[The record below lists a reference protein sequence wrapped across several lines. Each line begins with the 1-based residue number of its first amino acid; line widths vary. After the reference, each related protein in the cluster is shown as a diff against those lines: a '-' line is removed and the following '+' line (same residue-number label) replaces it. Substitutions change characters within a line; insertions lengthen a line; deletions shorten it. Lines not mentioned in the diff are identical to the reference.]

1 MDPGIAGTVAAA
13 AWCLRRFHR
22 LHGEQLDRLAGIG
35 AGAKLGQALHG
46 ENVPRRSGAASL
58 RSIALSWCAIGVM
71 LAGASS
77 CAVTA
82 AAMSAAA
89 VAGMAAGVLYLS
101 GCASA
106 LTLLAIVEGWVLAY
120 RTRLVRDAAKRRG
133 RRMSVRTLMRT
144 APHSR
149 SPV

>member
-1 MDPGIAGTVAAA
+1 MSWSKEAMDPGIAGTVAAA

-22 LHGEQLDRLAGIG
+22 LHGE
-35 AGAKLGQALHG
+35 H
-46 ENVPRRSGAASL
+46 VPRRSGAARL